1 MFSIVIPTYNERKN
15 IVQLINKINEVCG
28 KYRYEVIVVDDNSPD
43 GTSEVVKKLNRRNI
57 KVITRKKRGLTSA
70 TLDGIK
76 KSRYNMICVMDAD
89 FSHDP
94 KYVPQII
101 DSLKDNDI
109 VIASRYVKG
118 GRTVRW
124 PLTRKII
131 SYTAT
136 IVVRPFVRV
145 SDPLSGYIAFRKKI
159 LKNACINENAAKIS
173 LEILLK
179 CKYKNIK
186 EIPIV
191 FSNRKRGKSAFMNM
205 GTAIS
210 YIKQMSRIYI
220 GKRL

>member
-15 IVQLINKINEVCG
+15 IGKLISRINKICK
-28 KYRYEVIVVDDNSPD
+28 KYRYEIIVVDDNSPD
-43 GTSEVVKKLNRRNI
+43 GTSEVVKKLNRRTV

-70 TLDGIK
+70 ILDGIK
-76 KSRYNMICVMDAD
+76 KSRYDTICVMDAD

-94 KYVPQII
+94 FYIPEMI
-101 DSLKDNDI
+101 DAIKENDI
-109 VIASRYVKG
+109 VIGSRYIRG

-124 PLTRKII
+124 PMTRKAI
-131 SYTAT
+131 SYAATAS
-136 IVVRPFVRV
+136 VRPFVRV
-145 SDPLSGYIAFRKKI
+145 NDPLSGYIAFRKKT
-159 LKNACINENAAKIS
+159 LKNAYINENAAKIS
-173 LEILLK
+173 LEILQK

-191 FSNRKRGKSAFMNM
+191 FSNRKKGKSAFMNM
-205 GTAIS
+205 DTAIS